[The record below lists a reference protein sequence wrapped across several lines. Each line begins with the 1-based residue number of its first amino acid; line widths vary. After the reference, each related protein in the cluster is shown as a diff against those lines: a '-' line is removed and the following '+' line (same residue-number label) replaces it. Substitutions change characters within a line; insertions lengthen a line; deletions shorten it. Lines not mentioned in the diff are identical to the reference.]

1 MNNKPNKGSFQKG
14 YDPRR
19 QKPITFRN
27 GQVFRELCREKSPE
41 LLNMLVGFAQDEEE
55 PTRTRFAVA
64 KWIMEQGYGKAVTAV
79 ALLEDTQDIGS
90 MSREDL
96 DKAIMQEL
104 LRRKEKPIQGE
115 TLDPRG
121 EVLELPNVAEKA
133 IDGPERA
140 DKLLSGLET
149 DD

>member
-1 MNNKPNKGSFQKG
+1 MNTKPNKGSFQKG

-41 LLNMLVGFAQDEEE
+41 LLEMLMGFAQDEEE

-79 ALLEDTQDIGS
+79 ALLEDSKDPGS
-90 MSREDL
+90 MSREEL
-96 DKAIMQEL
+96 DSAIIEQL
-104 LRRKEKPIQGE
+104 TRGREKPVQGE
-115 TLDPRG
+115 TLEPSNAAP
-121 EVLELPNVAEKA
+121 VLALQGSNVHE
-133 IDGPERA
+133 
-140 DKLLSGLET
+140 
-149 DD
+149 